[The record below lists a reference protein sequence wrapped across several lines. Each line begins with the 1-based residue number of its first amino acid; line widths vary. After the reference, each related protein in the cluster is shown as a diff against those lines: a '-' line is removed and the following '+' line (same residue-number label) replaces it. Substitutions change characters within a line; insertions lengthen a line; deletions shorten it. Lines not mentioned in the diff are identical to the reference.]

1 MQKLANIGCDFR
13 YHVANENADSN
24 PGFILHYGQFSCYD
38 MGIKVSSQK
47 C

>member
-24 PGFILHYGQFSCYD
+24 PGFILQLWPVF
-38 MGIKVSSQK
+38 ML
-47 C
+47 